1 MKRTNITFSHVIVLL
16 LAGFSF
22 FMSALISRT
31 VFERLPH
38 LEDEVAYLYQAKLLA
53 GGHSIIPSPEP
64 RRAYWQPFI
73 VDRGGLRFGKYS
85 LGWPG
90 TLAGGVVI
98 GQPWV
103 VNAWLAALTVALV
116 YRLGSDVF
124 NRDTGVLA
132 SALTAFSPM
141 ALLLNGTLMGHTAT
155 LFWVALF
162 LWAYWQ
168 LEHRRRP
175 LRWGVI
181 AGVALGMILIN
192 RPLTAVGV
200 ALPFVLWSAVR
211 VGRWGMPLI
220 FTQNFGKVSGMNYH
234 APTDN
239 SEHWRIRALF
249 VLATVTL
256 FVGAVIPLYNLA
268 ATGDATQNLYVFVW
282 SYDKVGFGEG
292 FGRHGHTLEKGIRQA
307 RWDLSLTAADLFGW
321 QLGTITPELQDH
333 LRENSDTWPVVGV
346 SWILLPF
353 GMWIGRKRRWVWLL
367 LGVMVSLVAVHTAY
381 WIGSQRYSTRYY
393 YEGLI
398 AAALLSAIPLAW
410 LARRWKRWPV
420 YLGLG
425 VVLVYSLYAYS
436 TPRIT
441 ALYRFNQIGPE
452 LIEAVEARRVD
463 DRPIL
468 ALVTGNNVR
477 WRAYGA
483 LMTVTSPY
491 LDSEIVA
498 ALDNTQPGVRE
509 QILARF
515 PERQVIELLA
525 EDNYA
530 WFPDEPRPAELPGG

>member
-1 MKRTNITFSHVIVLL
+1 MKPTNITFFHVIVLF

-53 GGHSIIPSPEP
+53 GGHTVIPSPEP

-90 TLAGGVVI
+90 TLAGGVLM

-132 SALTAFSPM
+132 AALTAFSPM
-141 ALLLNGTLMGHTAT
+141 ALLLNGTLMGHTAA
-155 LFWVALF
+155 LFWVTLF

-181 AGVALGMILIN
+181 AGIALGMILIN
-192 RPLTAVGV
+192 RPLSAVGIAV
-200 ALPFVLWSAVR
+200 PFIVWSTIRVVKWGLPVLFLR
-211 VGRWGMPLI
+211 DVGESLKSFLARNKEKWQIG
-220 FTQNFGKVSGMNYH
+220 
-234 APTDN
+234 
-239 SEHWRIRALF
+239 ALF
-249 VLATVTL
+249 AIAAMTL
-256 FVGAVIPLYNLA
+256 LVGAVIPLYNLA

-307 RWDLSLTAADLFGW
+307 RWDLSLTAADMFGW
-321 QLGTITPELQDH
+321 QLGTITPELQEH
-333 LRENSDTWPVVGV
+333 LRENSDYWPVVGV
-346 SWILLPF
+346 SWVLLPF
-353 GMWIGRKRRWVWLL
+353 GLWIGRKRRWVWLL
-367 LGVMVSLVAVHTAY
+367 LGVMVSLVAVHVAY
-381 WIGSQRYSTRYY
+381 WIGSQRYGTRYY
-393 YEGLI
+393 YEGLV
-398 AAALLSAIPLAW
+398 AAALLSAVPLAW
-410 LARRWKRWPV
+410 LARHWKRWPV

-425 VVLVYSLYAYS
+425 VVLVYGLYAYS
-436 TPRIT
+436 TPRIM
-441 ALYRFNQIGPE
+441 ALYRFNQISPE
-452 LIEAVEARRVD
+452 LIEAVEARRTD
-463 DRPIL
+463 KRLIL

-491 LDSEIVA
+491 LDSEIVV

-515 PERQVIELLA
+515 PDRQVIELLA

-530 WFPDEPRPAELPGG
+530 WFPDEPRPAELSGE